1 LPTSVVYRTEGRR
14 SASAKASNDG
24 VNTVDEP
31 AAIEEAGSADISDDY
46 NEYAEVGT
54 IAVGEYEVTL
64 KGDAGAVSTA
74 IWTSGGYSYA
84 VMSDV
89 PMGADAM
96 TALVAQIA

>member
-31 AAIEEAGSADISDDY
+31 AAIEEIGSDY

-64 KGDAGAVSTA
+64 KGDAGTVSTA
-74 IWTSGGYSYA
+74 IWTDGGYSYA

-89 PMGADAM
+89 PLSLDAM